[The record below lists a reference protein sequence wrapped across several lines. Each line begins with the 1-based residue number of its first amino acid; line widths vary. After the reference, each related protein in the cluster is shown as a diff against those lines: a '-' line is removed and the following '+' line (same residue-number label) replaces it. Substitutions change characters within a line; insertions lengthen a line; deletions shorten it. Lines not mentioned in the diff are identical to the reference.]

1 MNSSYSPS
9 IFMHF
14 YLVLF
19 TFIYLHLKEKKK
31 QKEWIGHNTP
41 SDHDN
46 SSNFRAWQNY
56 QIDGSTLIMAITYL
70 IRTCFRQKHLSS
82 IVHISFFK
90 KLISHLNRTCHQ
102 IYLKVTYFNFLMF
115 TMLTFND

>member
-1 MNSSYSPS
+1 MCTHLIP
-9 IFMHF
+9 FHF
-14 YLVLF
+14 YAFLSS
-19 TFIYLHLKEKKK
+19 FIHLYLSSFKKK
-31 QKEWIGHNTP
+31 RKKGIGHNTP

-70 IRTCFRQKHLSS
+70 IKTCFRQKHLSS

-102 IYLKVTYFNFLMF
+102 IYLKVSYFNFLMF